1 MAKNVNDIIRK
12 LNAAQGK
19 RTEVR
24 AAQLIAEE
32 RTRREARK
40 PTSQRI
46 SKSSSEETRT
56 HLE

>member
-12 LNAAQGK
+12 LNAAQVK

-24 AAQLIAEE
+24 AVQLIAEE

>member
-12 LNAAQGK
+12 LNAAQVK
-19 RTEVR
+19 KTAVR

-46 SKSSSEETRT
+46 SKSFSGETKR

>member
-46 SKSSSEETRT
+46 SKSSSE
-56 HLE
+56 